1 MACDVWERMGSVDCM
16 FPQIEMKIRED
27 AHGFLTKMKAQ
38 LDEGSSFDTQITL
51 EEPDELHC
59 SCVGFAP
66 KVPQLHEGL
75 VGIFVNWVHEYPV
88 IRLQIIASRWQPE
101 WPTYQVVRDA
111 AEGLFLPVVKEY
123 NRRNRTRYRVK
134 IEEQIDTLPKL
145 SAAAQNAFN
154 EFAHGAN
161 LQCLHPLD
169 WQRFYRFV
177 RVCYTTKNNLYES
190 DVAYFMRKV
199 GFKNDYANFI
209 AQVYMHC
216 RDFYIQSDW
225 RRELGWRKRN
235 QPRRFREKIE

>member
-1 MACDVWERMGSVDCM
+1 M

-27 AHGFLTKMKAQ
+27 AHGFLRKMKTQ
-38 LDEGSSFDTQITL
+38 LEEGGAFDTRITL

-66 KVPQLHEGL
+66 KGPQVHEGL
-75 VGIFVNWVHEYPV
+75 VGIFVNWAHEHPV
-88 IRLQIIASRWQPE
+88 VRLQIIASRWQPE

-111 AEGLFLPVVKEY
+111 ADRLFLPVIKEY
-123 NRRNRTRYRVK
+123 NRRNGTRYRVK
-134 IEEQIDTLPKL
+134 IEAHVDTLPKL
-145 SAAAQNAFN
+145 SPAGQKAFN
-154 EFAHGAN
+154 EFANGAN
-161 LQCLHPLD
+161 LQCLHPFD

-177 RVCYTTKNNLYES
+177 RVCYATKNDPYES
-190 DVAYFMRKV
+190 DVAYFLRNA
-199 GFKNDYANFI
+199 GFRNEYANFI

-235 QPRRFREKIE
+235 RPRGFKEEAE